1 MLRVIWEIS
10 VNSSCAEDKTMNFL
24 ESLVAEW
31 YEYSGFFV
39 RSNPRTRKRPSGG
52 WDVELD
58 VLAYSPSDSRLIHIE
73 TSGDANSW
81 QERKDRFLKKKF
93 ILSQDEYESLI
104 GSRIRTIERIAIVG
118 WGSTK
123 GDLNWGEGIRVQLI
137 PELLAE
143 ITTKLKETSPLKQAV
158 PESFPLLRAMQMAL
172 AFEKK

>member
-1 MLRVIWEIS
+1 
-10 VNSSCAEDKTMNFL
+10 MNFL

-31 YEYSGFFV
+31 YEYSGYFV
-39 RSNPRTRKRPSGG
+39 RSNPRTRKRQKGG

-58 VLAYSPSDSRLIHIE
+58 VLAYSPSDRRLIHIE
-73 TSGDANSW
+73 ASSDANSW

-93 ILSQDEYESLI
+93 ILSREEYESLI
-104 GSRIRTIERIAIVG
+104 GSSVDTIEKIAVVG

-123 GDLNWGEGIRVQLI
+123 SDLVWGEDIKVLLI
-137 PELLAE
+137 PQLLEE

-172 AFEKK
+172 AFRRK

>member
-1 MLRVIWEIS
+1 
-10 VNSSCAEDKTMNFL
+10 MNFL

-31 YEYSGFFV
+31 YEYSGYFV
-39 RSNPRTRKRPSGG
+39 RSNPRTRKRPKGG

-58 VLAYSPSDSRLIHIE
+58 VLAFSPSDRRLLHIE

-93 ILSQDEYESLI
+93 ILSRKEYESLI
-104 GSRIRTIERIAIVG
+104 GSEIDTIEKIAIVG
-118 WGSTK
+118 WSTTK
-123 GDLNWGEGIRVQLI
+123 RDLNWGDDIKVILI
-137 PELLAE
+137 PQLLEE
-143 ITTKLKETSPLKQAV
+143 ITTKLKETSPMKQAV